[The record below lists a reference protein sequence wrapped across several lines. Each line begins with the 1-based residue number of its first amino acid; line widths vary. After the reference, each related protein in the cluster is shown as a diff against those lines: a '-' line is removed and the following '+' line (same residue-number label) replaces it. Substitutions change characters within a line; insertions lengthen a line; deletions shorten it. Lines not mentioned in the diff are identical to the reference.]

1 MYLSAITLCGVSCL
15 DLQHLGLSV
24 PQQNKEQHWLI
35 TQTHWL
41 VGVIAKN
48 LLVDVSEEFDVVEK
62 GDKVEDGHW
71 EEQDQSGGEG
81 RLQQT
86 NNYEKNKQTITRTN
100 KQTNNYLNI

>member
-1 MYLSAITLCGVSCL
+1 M
-15 DLQHLGLSV
+15 

-35 TQTHWL
+35 TQTHRL

-62 GDKVEDGHW
+62 GNKVEDGHW
-71 EEQDQSGGEG
+71 KEQDQSGGEG

-86 NNYEKNKQTITRTN
+86 NNYEKKKKTKEQTITRTN
-100 KQTNNYLNI
+100 TQTIMRTKKCKTKNGSTRQQ

>member
-1 MYLSAITLCGVSCL
+1 M
-15 DLQHLGLSV
+15 

-35 TQTHWL
+35 TQTHRL

-62 GDKVEDGHW
+62 GNKVEDGHW
-71 EEQDQSGGEG
+71 KEQDQSGGEG

-86 NNYEKNKQTITRTN
+86 NNYEKTKQENKQLLEQTKN
-100 KQTNNYLNI
+100 KQL

>member
-1 MYLSAITLCGVSCL
+1 M
-15 DLQHLGLSV
+15 

-35 TQTHWL
+35 TQTHRL

-62 GDKVEDGHW
+62 GNKVEDGHW
-71 EEQDQSGGEG
+71 KEQDQSGGEG

-86 NNYEKNKQTITRTN
+86 NNYEKKKQKNKQLLEQTH
-100 KQTNNYLNI
+100 KQL